1 MATIRAR
8 GPYQYQARVQR
19 VGFPAQTK
27 TFATKEEAEVWAAE
41 VELSQRKG
49 TFVCNKEAQ
58 STSVADA
65 LRRYL
70 KEVTP
75 HKKGAKEETGKIGR
89 LLHEPFTQLSLTDLS
104 GFVLKN
110 WAEDQAKKGYAANT
124 IRLKLAIIS
133 NLYTVARKLWGM
145 GHLDNPVQAMRLPKV
160 QNARENRILP
170 EDEARLVAKADPLM
184 QRVITLGIE
193 TGMRR
198 SEMLG
203 LHWEDIYEDRL
214 RLRETKNGSP
224 RVVPLSTRARAVLS
238 PRGVGKVFP
247 HHPDTISHRFQEL
260 CQEAGLSG
268 LRFHDL
274 RHEAVS
280 RFFEKGLSMMEV
292 MSISGHKT
300 TSQLLRYTHLQA
312 NTLAAKLG

>member
-1 MATIRAR
+1 MATIRQR
-8 GPYQYQARVQR
+8 GEYQWQARVQR

-41 VELSQRKG
+41 VELSQKKG
-49 TFVCNKEAQ
+49 TFRCTKEAQ
-58 STSVADA
+58 RTTVADA
-65 LRRYL
+65 LRRYM
-70 KEVTP
+70 KEITP
-75 HKKGAKEETGKIGR
+75 HKKGAKEEAGKINR
-89 LLHEPFTQLSLTDLS
+89 LLQEPFTQLGMTELS

-110 WAEDQAKKGYAANT
+110 WAENQDKKGYAANT
-124 IRLKLAIIS
+124 VRLKLAIIS

-160 QNARENRILP
+160 RNARENRILP
-170 EDEARLVAKADPLM
+170 GDEARLVAQADPLM

-203 LHWEDIYEDRL
+203 LHWEDIYADRI
-214 RLRETKNGSP
+214 RLRETKNGQP
-224 RVVPLSTRARAVLS
+224 RVVPLSSRARAALE

-247 HHPDTISHRFQEL
+247 CHPDTVSHRFQEL
-260 CQEAGLSG
+260 CQQVGLEG

-280 RFFEKGLSMMEV
+280 RFFERGLSMMEV

-312 NTLAAKLG
+312 DTLAAKLG

>member
-1 MATIRAR
+1 MATIRMR
-8 GPYQYQARVQR
+8 GPYQWQARVQR

-27 TFATKEEAEVWAAE
+27 TFGTKEEAEVWAAE

-49 TFVCNKEAQ
+49 TFVCYKEAQ
-58 STSVADA
+58 NTTVAAA
-65 LRRYL
+65 LLRYK

-75 HKKGAKEETGKIGR
+75 HKKGAKEEAGKIDQ
-89 LLHEPFTQLSLTDLS
+89 LLREEFTNLALTELS
-104 GFVLKN
+104 GSVLKN
-110 WAEDQAKKGYAANT
+110 WAKNQDKVGYAANT

-170 EDEARLVAKADPLM
+170 EDEARLLERADPMM

-203 LHWEDIYEDRL
+203 LHWEDILGDRI

-224 RVVPLSTRARAVLS
+224 RVVPLSSRARAALS

-247 HHPDTISHRFQEL
+247 HHPDTISHRFQDL
-260 CQEAGLSG
+260 CQQAGLTG

-280 RFFEKGLSMMEV
+280 RFFEKGLSHVEV

-300 TSQLLRYTHLQA
+300 MSQLLRYTHLQP
-312 NTLAAKLG
+312 TVLASKLG

>member
-8 GPYQYQARVQR
+8 GDYQYQARIQR
-19 VGFPAQTK
+19 VGFPVQTK
-27 TFATKEEAEVWAAE
+27 TFATREEAEVWAAE
-41 VELSQRKG
+41 VELSQKKG

-58 STSVADA
+58 KTTVAAA
-65 LRRYL
+65 LRKYL

-75 HKKGAKEETGKIGR
+75 HKKGSKEEAGKIG
-89 LLHEPFTQLSLTDLS
+89 LLLREPFVQLPLTELS
-104 GFVLKN
+104 GHVLKT
-110 WAEDQAKKGYAANT
+110 WADEQAARGYAANT
-124 IRLKLAIIS
+124 IRLKLAIVS

-145 GHLDNPVQAMRLPKV
+145 GHLDNPVQAMRMPKV
-160 QNARENRILP
+160 RNARENRILP
-170 EDEARLVAKADPLM
+170 EDEARLLAMADPVM

-203 LHWEDIYEDRL
+203 LYWQDVYEDRI

-224 RVVPLSTRARAVLS
+224 RVVPLSSRARASLS
-238 PRGVGKVFP
+238 PRAEGKVFP
-247 HHPDTISHRFQEL
+247 LHPDTISHRFQEL
-260 CQEAGLSG
+260 CQQVGLTG

-280 RFFEKGLSMMEV
+280 RFFERGLSMMEV

-300 TSQLLRYTHLQA
+300 TSQLLRYTHLQSSS
-312 NTLAAKLG
+312 LAAKLG